1 MILIFRVNI
10 FSVVNVLNIEINKL
24 CNYDFFNVMEWIYV
38 YYEGYDM
45 LCYFLDF
52 ILFVG
57 NCFYKF
63 WYMVFKYLNF
73 F

>member
-1 MILIFRVNI
+1 MIFLMW
-10 FSVVNVLNIEINKL
+10 
-24 CNYDFFNVMEWIYV
+24 CNEFI

-63 WYMVFKYLNF
+63 WYMVFKYLKKNLISYESSEIESRNYYVSKF
-73 F
+73 NGLGI